1 MVVALLCFLIYIR
14 SLLKTKSEK
23 GCTYVTN
30 NKESSTLRDKIA
42 VLSQESKAK
51 GFKVQIRFVPLL
63 LRVKVAMVQNLQ
75 DTIDFILEVIRYS
88 KPLQIINEFKCTQ
101 RVLHCSIFR
110 NHHLHLFLQTERPCL
125 IFFTLYIRT
134 KRIAIH
140 SQWNHWHMDVI
151 SLHVRYIYTHTH

>member
-63 LRVKVAMVQNLQ
+63 LRVKVAMV
-75 DTIDFILEVIRYS
+75 
-88 KPLQIINEFKCTQ
+88 
-101 RVLHCSIFR
+101 
-110 NHHLHLFLQTERPCL
+110 
-125 IFFTLYIRT
+125 
-134 KRIAIH
+134 
-140 SQWNHWHMDVI
+140 
-151 SLHVRYIYTHTH
+151 